1 MANWLSKP
9 TPHAEAAKQIRGLA
23 PVDRATFDRLPD
35 EFKASAF
42 LITGIAAHDVLQ
54 DVRDMIAVIPEGEDF
69 MQTQLRVA
77 ARLLPHFGGR
87 EKSAMARAR
96 ILTRATAF
104 RAYNAGIHQS
114 LENSMEAFPYRK
126 RLAVMDERTR
136 DSHRAMNGITLP
148 ADSPFWRSHTPP
160 DAHNCRCYV
169 IGVSRAAA
177 ERMKREDAAAI
188 KAGRLLPERARV
200 LEGLALQQLESG
212 ILNRGLS
219 EQWNLNQEPG
229 KVQWDPSTLMMPM
242 DAVRQRYDA
251 QTWSDFEKWA
261 KGHDIAGLSLWDWL
275 AGQRPG
281 GTTPPPPV
289 KPPVTPPVTPPPA
302 PVAPSKTPVTPT
314 PAPAPTGRTADQI
327 TTALQP
333 IVQRLREARTR
344 KMEPEELADINAEA
358 LIAIMLPAAERGSW
372 KIAAGRT
379 AGGKRRAKKA
389 MEDRMRLATSILAK
403 VLHPSLFA
411 PNTTIAETKELRAS
425 CSQKFGWDP
434 VKRQSILVGAEIH
447 AHESRPIRT
456 LIHEACHAVESM
468 SDVYETM
475 VAFRD
480 KRTVGES
487 LQKLSV
493 LYPMMGYAPGE
504 VTYEDK
510 WVVRGGS
517 HYDGKKYPDAWRATE
532 VFTKGMERLIFET
545 AEFAADDPEYFE
557 VILKA
562 AQKLK

>member
-1 MANWLSKP
+1 MATWLNKP

-54 DVRDMIAVIPEGEDF
+54 DARDMIAVIPEGEDF

-251 QTWSDFEKWA
+251 QTWGDFERWA
-261 KGHDIAGLSLWDWL
+261 KGQDIAGLSLWDWL

-281 GTTPPPPV
+281 GAPVPPPV
-289 KPPVTPPVTPPPA
+289 KPKPPTPPTSD
-302 PVAPSKTPVTPT
+302 PVPV
-314 PAPAPTGRTADQI
+314 PTGERTVDSIKA
-327 TTALQP
+327 ALQP
-333 IVQRLREARTR
+333 FIDRLAKARAAAAG
-344 KMEPEELADINAEA
+344 PEVLAQINAEA
-358 LIAIMLPAAERGSW
+358 LATIQLPKEQRGEWTVPVSRSR
-372 KIAAGRT
+372 KGVRKATKAHEARMKQATDLIQTVLLPSLYGKNTTLKAVESYRAQCATMYQRDLITGVRT
-379 AGGKRRAKKA
+379 AVQAEIQA
-389 MEDRMRLATSILAK
+389 
-403 VLHPSLFA
+403 HPS
-411 PNTTIAETKELRAS
+411 T
-425 CSQKFGWDP
+425 
-434 VKRQSILVGAEIH
+434 
-447 AHESRPIRT
+447 PIRT
-456 LIHEACHAVESM
+456 LVHEACHAVESM
-468 SDVYETM
+468 SGVFEQM
-475 VAFRD
+475 MEFRN
-480 KRTVGES
+480 KRTAGEK
-487 LQKLSV
+487 LQQLRK
-493 LYPMMGYAPGE
+493 LYPLLGYDPDE
-504 VTYEDK
+504 VAYEDEWK
-510 WVVRGGS
+510 KRGGS
-517 HYDGKKYPDAWRATE
+517 HYSGKDYGSLSRATE
-532 VFTKGMERLIFET
+532 VFTMGMERFIFNT

-557 VILKA
+557 AILKA
-562 AQKLK
+562 AQNLK